1 MPCLA
6 AWKRHDRNSVHGR
19 LTDRRRRAR
28 RRPNTL
34 RPTRVSAL
42 RPVTCGIRRRGRTT
56 DWPLLHLLTSAK
68 ATDPLTKIMKSDQ
81 SSPSRGIILGIVIS
95 AALWLVLA
103 AIIPSSRRTLS
114 AQASAHTTLRVALLR
129 MEHVF
134 ER

>member
-1 MPCLA
+1 
-6 AWKRHDRNSVHGR
+6 
-19 LTDRRRRAR
+19 
-28 RRPNTL
+28 
-34 RPTRVSAL
+34 
-42 RPVTCGIRRRGRTT
+42 
-56 DWPLLHLLTSAK
+56 LLTSAK